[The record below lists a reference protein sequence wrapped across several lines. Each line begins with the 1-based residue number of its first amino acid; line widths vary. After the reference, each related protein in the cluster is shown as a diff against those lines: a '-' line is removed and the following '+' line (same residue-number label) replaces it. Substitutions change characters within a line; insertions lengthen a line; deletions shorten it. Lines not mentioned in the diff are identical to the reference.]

1 MGVGADAGLEKL
13 GIFVKTVIEGGA
25 AERDGRIKVNDQIV
39 EVDGTS
45 LVGVTQSFAASVLRN
60 TSGVVRFVIGRERPG
75 QQSEVATLIQQT
87 LEQERRQRELLE
99 QQYAHYDADDD
110 EQTGEYATD
119 EEETETTEGGEKS
132 IEVFDLPENEDILS
146 PSELDATKL
155 YQKFRELQIKHTVTE
170 AEIQKLKSK
179 LASVEKEKQR
189 WEKEKSQLKASIEEN
204 KERMLKLESYWIEAQ
219 TLCHTVNEHLKEA
232 QAQYQALEKKYNKA
246 KKLIK
251 DFQQKEVEFIQKE
264 DAERRRLEEAEKAH
278 LAEIHGLQ
286 VRIAVLES
294 ELMQLM
300 KQNGIQVNN
309 NNSNSSER
317 LSVQQH
323 SPSRAAATPPD
334 TRCPHPPDQ
343 QEDHRDASSSSRGQ
357 VWVGGDGAA
366 TSVEAAGGAECSPRK
381 TLQDSPAK
389 SSPSHRQALHSGST
403 EPPANESP
411 KRSKAKAPTLRDD
424 LSASSSSSSVEI
436 SSLISAAKTSGCS
449 HTLVLSSNESLDM
462 IDDEILDE
470 SVKQHQ
476 WQNRSVTEWTSQQV
490 GRWLKGL
497 NLEHHIPEFTAKN
510 IEGAKLLQLD
520 SAELKAL
527 GVTSSQDRS
536 LIKKKIKDLK
546 VLMEKTKQNQEKI
559 EKQREKLRKKE
570 QQQED

>member
-1 MGVGADAGLEKL
+1 MLMKRGVMREFL
-13 GIFVKTVIEGGA
+13 
-25 AERDGRIKVNDQIV
+25 
-39 EVDGTS
+39 
-45 LVGVTQSFAASVLRN
+45 ASW
-60 TSGVVRFVIGRERPG
+60 
-75 QQSEVATLIQQT
+75 Q
-87 LEQERRQRELLE
+87 
-99 QQYAHYDADDD
+99 
-110 EQTGEYATD
+110 
-119 EEETETTEGGEKS
+119 
-132 IEVFDLPENEDILS
+132 
-146 PSELDATKL
+146 
-155 YQKFRELQIKHTVTE
+155 
-170 AEIQKLKSK
+170 

-317 LSVQQH
+317 LGVQQH

-389 SSPSHRQALHSGST
+389 SSPSHGQALHSGST
-403 EPPANESP
+403 EPPASESP
-411 KRSKAKAPTLRDD
+411 KRSKAKVR
-424 LSASSSSSSVEI
+424 SADW
-436 SSLISAAKTSGCS
+436 CS
-449 HTLVLSSNESLDM
+449 HMHPCPS
-462 IDDEILDE
+462 
-470 SVKQHQ
+470 
-476 WQNRSVTEWTSQQV
+476 
-490 GRWLKGL
+490 
-497 NLEHHIPEFTAKN
+497 
-510 IEGAKLLQLD
+510 
-520 SAELKAL
+520 
-527 GVTSSQDRS
+527 
-536 LIKKKIKDLK
+536 
-546 VLMEKTKQNQEKI
+546 
-559 EKQREKLRKKE
+559 
-570 QQQED
+570 